1 MNDVVTVSAAEH
13 AALTQR
19 VTGVEAAVE
28 SIRKD
33 IHGLVSKFDERSR
46 MPWATILA
54 GAGLMFTVMTTF
66 TTALV
71 AAASWG
77 LQSQNAYMVKSL
89 DEFKAIYGENRV
101 IARQDN
107 EARNADI
114 RAEFARVDGVLS
126 RSVPREE
133 HQQIWLAQSNTDRDQ
148 QRQID
153 EVKQQLSSLDGARDF
168 FKDVQDRLDRL
179 ERSRNPLD

>member
-1 MNDVVTVSAAEH
+1 MSDSIVSPSEV

-33 IHGLVSKFDERSR
+33 IHGLVTKFDERSR
-46 MPWATILA
+46 MPWGTLI
-54 GAGLMFTVMTTF
+54 AGLTLFWMVITSFVTIGGGVVAWGILGRMDNSDKRMDAFQATYD
-66 TTALV
+66 ANRLV
-71 AAASWG
+71 
-77 LQSQNAYMVKSL
+77 L
-89 DEFKAIYGENRV
+89 
-101 IARQDN
+101 RQDN
-107 EARNADI
+107 AAIFADI
-114 RAEFARVDGVLS
+114 REQLS

-133 HQQIWLAQSNTDRDQ
+133 HQQIWQAQANTDKDQ

-153 EVKQQLSSLDGARDF
+153 EVKNQLSGLYGARDF

-179 ERSRNPLD
+179 ERQRNSPPQ